1 VVYHLTLVPNELAIV
16 LLAVGVPACAV
27 RLWWIWWKSTCV
39 DCGLE
44 HSVCT
49 CPVHRETMR
58 PRR

>member
-1 VVYHLTLVPNELAIV
+1 MSNELAIV
-16 LLAVGVPACAV
+16 FLAVGLPACAA
-27 RLWWIWWKSTCV
+27 RLWWIWWKSTCL

-44 HSVCT
+44 HSLCE